1 MVTTLNASEA
11 VRPVKRSRLSRAAL
25 VLALPLLAGL
35 TGCVNQGDWD
45 RLYETNRSLTDQ
57 NQRLRQEAD
66 EARASAELLRQQLA
80 RTEAQLADLKNAYA
94 KLLQQLG
101 LSEQAMRDLQ
111 NRFGS
116 MQLTALDAD
125 TDAALRELASR
136 YPDLIQYDSA
146 LGMLRFASD
155 LAFASGSDEVTESA
169 RGSLR
174 ALAEIL
180 KSGPAQQY
188 DGIIVGHTDTQRISS
203 RTAARHPTNR
213 HLSVH
218 RSISVINELI
228 NLGVPAQRLQAAGWG
243 EFRPRVANTPS
254 GNTPENR
261 RVEIYLTKPK
271 AGSNMGIDA
280 SGPGV
285 STGADGSGAPGV
297 REVSPER
304 STAPTRQPEITK

>member
-1 MVTTLNASEA
+1 MPAGLNTMFKTFT
-11 VRPVKRSRLSRAAL
+11 RRSRLSLL
-25 VLALPLLAGL
+25 VVLPLLSGGL
-35 TGCVNQGDWD
+35 TGCVGQGDWD

-66 EARASAELLRQQLA
+66 EARSSAELLRQQLG
-80 RTEAQLADLKNAYA
+80 RTEAQLADLKTNYA

-101 LSEQAMRDLQ
+101 MSEEAMKNLQ

-125 TDAALRELASR
+125 TDAALRELAAK

-155 LAFASGSDEVTESA
+155 LTFASGSDQVAETA
-169 RGSLR
+169 RASLR

-188 DGIIVGHTDTQRISS
+188 DGIIVGHTDGQRISS
-203 RTAARHPTNR
+203 RTAATHPTNR

-228 NLGVPAQRLQAAGWG
+228 SLGVPAQRLQAAGWG
-243 EFRPRVANTPS
+243 EFRPRVANTGS

-271 AGSNMGIDA
+271 SGSNLGIDA
-280 SGPGV
+280 SATPAAAAPG
-285 STGADGSGAPGV
+285 AAGV
-297 REVSPER
+297 REVSPEKNA
-304 STAPTRQPEITK
+304 TPTRQPEITK